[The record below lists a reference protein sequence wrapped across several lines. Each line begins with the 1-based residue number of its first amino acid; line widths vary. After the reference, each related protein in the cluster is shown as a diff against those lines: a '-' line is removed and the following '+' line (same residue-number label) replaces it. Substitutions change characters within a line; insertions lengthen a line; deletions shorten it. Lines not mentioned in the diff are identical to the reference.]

1 MHNFDDE
8 NSFEATPVFGKN
20 AVVQLLK
27 SDKGTDTVFIQEG
40 MNKAQASYYTALAK
54 EVGATVKHVHTA
66 KLNKLCKSENHQG
79 VAAFGAQIEY
89 CAIDDILH
97 VAAQKN
103 EEPFIIIAD
112 GIEDPHNLGAIIRS
126 AFLCGAHGIIIP
138 KRGGA
143 SITPVVIK
151 SSAGAA
157 LNFNI
162 AKVANIGESV
172 RRLKKQGVFVYCA
185 TAGRQSAFSQNL
197 KGAIALVLGSEGSGV
212 SPLVQKLCD
221 SALSLPMANEGF
233 GVDSFNVS
241 VAAGILMYE
250 ISRQRV
256 TDSATR

>member
-1 MHNFDDE
+1 MHNTDDE
-8 NSFEATPVFGKN
+8 KSYESTPIFGKN

-54 EVGATVKHVHTA
+54 EVGATVKYVHSA

-89 CAIDDILH
+89 SSIEDILNF
-97 VAAQKN
+97 ARQRN
-103 EEPFIIIAD
+103 EAPFIIIAD

-143 SITPVVIK
+143 SITPVVVK

-157 LNFNI
+157 LNFII

-172 RRLKKQGVFVYCA
+172 RRLKQQGVFVYC
-185 TAGRQSAFSQNL
+185 TKAGEYSAFSQNL
-197 KGAIALVLGSEGSGV
+197 NGAIALVMGSEGKGV

-221 SALSLPMANEGF
+221 GALSLPMANANG
-233 GVDSFNVS
+233 GIDSFNVS
-241 VAAGILMYE
+241 VAAGIIMYE
-250 ISRQRV
+250 ISRQRQ
-256 TDSATR
+256 S